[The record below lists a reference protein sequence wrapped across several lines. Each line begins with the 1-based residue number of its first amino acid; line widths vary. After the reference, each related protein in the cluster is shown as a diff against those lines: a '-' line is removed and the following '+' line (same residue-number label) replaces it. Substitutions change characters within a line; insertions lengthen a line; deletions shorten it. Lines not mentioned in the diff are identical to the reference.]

1 MMPRSPVLL
10 ACLIA
15 GAIPAAALAQAK
27 SPPPAAAATK
37 AEIERGASNFRVFLA
52 ALQSDKIP
60 EVVKSALF
68 VCAYSNSFSKISA
81 STDKLLADRK
91 LDKTHHNQVISAMA
105 AVCGVQPGQAPEKK

>member
-10 ACLIA
+10 ACMLA
-15 GAIPAAALAQAK
+15 GVAPVAALAQAK
-27 SPPPAAAATK
+27 SPPPAAVPTK
-37 AEIERGASNFRVFLA
+37 AEIERAASNFRVFMA

-68 VCAYSNSFSKISA
+68 ACAYSNSFSKISA

-91 LDKTHHNQVISAMA
+91 LDKTDHNQVISAMA
-105 AVCGVQPGQAPEKK
+105 AVCGVQPGQAPAKK